1 LKIVLYSPPQHRI
14 RLLIRPPGG
23 TILNAELPS
32 VNLRGNYYSVESDI
46 PSHFLSEK
54 EGKEVRLGK
63 GQLIEEWAW
72 KMRTGGKKI
81 LH

>member
-1 LKIVLYSPPQHRI
+1 
-14 RLLIRPPGG
+14 
-23 TILNAELPS
+23 
-32 VNLRGNYYSVESDI
+32 LRGNYYSVESDI